1 MNNLIGL
8 SESAVLALHAAAL
21 LAGSPDRL
29 LTTREMAGRLSASEA
44 TLAKALLELRRAG
57 IIKTTR
63 GPAGGS
69 ELAATPGK
77 INLRQIC
84 EAIDGPMNVRTC
96 LFSHPVCGNN
106 GCGLN
111 GFVESMHRQIAETLE
126 DMTLADFQLEPRL
139 R

>member
-8 SESAVLALHAAAL
+8 SESAVLAMHAAAL

-29 LTTREMAGRLSASEA
+29 LTTRTMAARLKASEA

-57 IIKTTR
+57 VIKTTR

-69 ELAATPGK
+69 KLASPPAE
-77 INLRQIC
+77 INLRRIC
-84 EAIDGPMNVRTC
+84 EAIDGRMNVRTC
-96 LFSHPVCGNN
+96 LFDDPVCGKS

-126 DMTLADFQLEPRL
+126 SMTLADFQLDTEIS
-139 R
+139 